1 MPYRIADRQLYPDV
15 VVIELA
21 GEADLMAAPE
31 LRRHVDR
38 AINRG
43 ATSLILDLSET
54 TFIDST
60 TLGILVSA
68 LKRLRPRGGRVA
80 VQCPDPSIRRVFAI
94 TGVDRMLPV
103 AVTRDEALASLAQA
117 ESEGAGAGDRS
128 ASKSPHRGAR
138 ALRPL
143 RRSKPPIPEL

>member
-1 MPYRIADRQLYPDV
+1 MTYRIADRKLDDDV

-38 AINRG
+38 AISRG
-43 ATSLILDLSET
+43 ANRLILDLSET

-60 TLGILVSA
+60 TLGILVST
-68 LKRLRPRGGRVA
+68 LKRLRPRDGRVA
-80 VQCPDPSIRRVFAI
+80 VQCPDPSIRRVFRL

-103 AVTRDEALASLAQA
+103 ATNRDEALASFAQ
-117 ESEGAGAGDRS
+117 SERDGAADRRASNSTHRS
-128 ASKSPHRGAR
+128 ARV
-138 ALRPL
+138 LRPL

>member
-1 MPYRIADRQLYPDV
+1 VPYRIADRQLYPDV

-68 LKRLRPRGGRVA
+68 LKRLRPGGGRVA
-80 VQCPDPSIRRVFAI
+80 VQCPDPNIRRVFAI

-103 AVTRDEALASLAQA
+103 AGTRDEALASL
-117 ESEGAGAGDRS
+117 DRS